1 MKMKYLT
8 ALLLAILSLTACDN
22 TTEDIGIAITD
33 KSDNLI
39 IETDTFTVTTRSIE
53 AGAVLSRNTTAYLGK
68 VRDPETGAYITGD
81 CMIQFHTL
89 ENFDFPDKDS
99 IASLDNGI
107 IIADSAEI
115 RLYTSSYYGD
125 SLTPM
130 KMRVFEMDMPLE
142 ENVNYLSDYDPYKEG
157 LTRTDGYQ
165 IDKTYTI
172 INLLESDSIRNL
184 SGYYNNIR
192 VTLNKPYT
200 DKQGRT
206 YSNYGTYVMQKYYE
220 DKNNFR
226 NAYNFIHNVCPGFFL
241 KNTSGLG
248 SMAYIDKSQ
257 LNIYFRYVYQD
268 SVEVGVATFAGTE
281 EVLQTT
287 TITNDENAIRQMVN
301 DNTCT
306 YLKTPAGIF
315 TEMELP
321 INEIWRGHEQSIIAS
336 AKLSLTRINNVLESP
351 FSLSIPQ
358 TLLMLPKAQLQ
369 SFFEKRQIVDYQ
381 SSFLASY
388 SSLTNSYTFSN
399 ISGLVNYMN
408 EHRSEPDWNK
418 VVIIP
423 VTVGYLSTTGSISS
437 VVHDM
442 SLASTKLVG
451 GSANTH
457 APIKLSVIYSK
468 FK

>member
-130 KMRVFEMDMPLE
+130 KMRVFEMDKPLE

-226 NAYNFIHNVCPGFFL
+226 NAYNFIHNV
-241 KNTSGLG
+241 
-248 SMAYIDKSQ
+248 A
-257 LNIYFRYVYQD
+257 
-268 SVEVGVATFAGTE
+268 
-281 EVLQTT
+281 
-287 TITNDENAIRQMVN
+287 
-301 DNTCT
+301 
-306 YLKTPAGIF
+306 
-315 TEMELP
+315 
-321 INEIWRGHEQSIIAS
+321 
-336 AKLSLTRINNVLESP
+336 
-351 FSLSIPQ
+351 
-358 TLLMLPKAQLQ
+358 
-369 SFFEKRQIVDYQ
+369 
-381 SSFLASY
+381 
-388 SSLTNSYTFSN
+388 
-399 ISGLVNYMN
+399 
-408 EHRSEPDWNK
+408 
-418 VVIIP
+418 
-423 VTVGYLSTTGSISS
+423 
-437 VVHDM
+437 
-442 SLASTKLVG
+442 
-451 GSANTH
+451 
-457 APIKLSVIYSK
+457 
-468 FK
+468 